1 MAETGANYPAGSHDG
16 VCWVNGRIVDA
27 GDGSVSAM
35 DHSIV
40 VGDGVFETL
49 KVVNG
54 PDGPVPFALTRHL
67 ERLRHSADGLGM
79 QPADEDRVR
88 AALAEVIVA
97 DPAAGR
103 IRITWSSGPGP
114 LSSGRGD
121 GPGTL
126 IVATSTANV
135 WPESGRVHV
144 SRWTRNEHGP
154 LVGLKT
160 TSYAENVLA
169 LAEAHRHGCTEALFT
184 NNAGLLC
191 EGTGTNV
198 FLVVD
203 GVVVTPPLASGCL
216 AGVTRSLAMEM
227 AGSLPGVD
235 GEVVERDIHPDE
247 FSRASE
253 AFLTSTTRDAMAI
266 SGVDSWTDGA
276 HTALD
281 LPSAPGPVTTALA
294 AAFGHLCATTPD
306 P

>member
-1 MAETGANYPAGSHDG
+1 MTETGANNPGAAHDG
-16 VCWVNGRIVDA
+16 VCWVNGLLVDA

-54 PDGPVPFALTRHL
+54 PDGPVPFAVTRHL
-67 ERLRHSADGLGM
+67 DRLRHSADGLGM
-79 QPADEDRVR
+79 EPADEDRVR
-88 AALAEVIVA
+88 AALADVMVA
-97 DPAAGR
+97 DPGAGR

-126 IVATSTANV
+126 IVATSSANV
-135 WPESGRVHV
+135 WPESGRVHI
-144 SRWTRNEHGP
+144 SRWTRNENGP

-184 NNAGLLC
+184 NTAGLLC

-216 AGVTRSLAMEM
+216 AGVTRSLAWRWPNRCPRSTVMWSS
-227 AGSLPGVD
+227 ATSARTSSHG
-235 GEVVERDIHPDE
+235 HPRR
-247 FSRASE
+247 S
-253 AFLTSTTRDAMAI
+253 
-266 SGVDSWTDGA
+266 
-276 HTALD
+276 
-281 LPSAPGPVTTALA
+281 
-294 AAFGHLCATTPD
+294 
-306 P
+306 

>member
-1 MAETGANYPAGSHDG
+1 MAETGANTPSGSHDG
-16 VCWVNGRIVDA
+16 VCWVNGQIVDA
-27 GDGSVSAM
+27 DDGSVSAM

-49 KVVNG
+49 KVVDG
-54 PDGPVPFALTRHL
+54 PDGPVPFAVTRHL
-67 ERLRHSADGLGM
+67 DRLRHSADGLGM
-79 QPADEDRVR
+79 EPADEDRVR
-88 AALAEVIVA
+88 AALADVMVA
-97 DPAAGR
+97 DPGAGR

-114 LSSGRGD
+114 LSSGRGE

-126 IVATSTANV
+126 IVATSSANV
-135 WPESGRVHV
+135 WPESGRVQI
-144 SRWTRNEHGP
+144 SKWTRNENGP

-184 NNAGLLC
+184 NTAGLLC

-203 GVVVTPPLASGCL
+203 GVVATPPLASGCL

-227 AGSLPGVD
+227 AGSLAEVG
-235 GEVVERDIHPDE
+235 GVVERDIHPDE
-247 FSRASE
+247 FARASE

-266 SGVDSWTDGA
+266 SGVDSDAGR
-276 HTALD
+276 LD
-281 LPSAPGPVTTALA
+281 LPEAPGPVTAALA
-294 AAFGHLCATTPD
+294 AGFRHLCATTPD

>member
-1 MAETGANYPAGSHDG
+1 MAETGANNPGAAHDG
-16 VCWVNGRIVDA
+16 VCWVDGQIVDA

-49 KVVNG
+49 KVVDG
-54 PDGPVPFALTRHL
+54 PDGPVPFAVTRHL
-67 ERLRHSADGLGM
+67 DRLRHSADGLGM
-79 QPADEDRVR
+79 EPADEDRVR
-88 AALAEVIVA
+88 AALADVMVA

-135 WPESGRVHV
+135 WPESGPVHI
-144 SRWTRNEHGP
+144 SRWTRNENGP

-184 NNAGLLC
+184 NTEGLLC

-203 GVVVTPPLASGCL
+203 SVVITPPLASGCL

-227 AGSLPGVD
+227 AESLPEVD
-235 GEVVERDIHPDE
+235 GGVVERDIHPDE
-247 FSRASE
+247 FARASE

-266 SGVDSWTDGA
+266 SGVVSWADGE
-276 HTALD
+276 HTTLD
-281 LPSAPGPVTTALA
+281 LPEAPGPVTSAMA
-294 AAFGHLCATTPD
+294 AAFAELCATTPD

>member
-1 MAETGANYPAGSHDG
+1 
-16 VCWVNGRIVDA
+16 VNGRIVDA
-27 GDGSVSAM
+27 DDGSVSAM
-35 DHSIV
+35 DHSLV

-79 QPADEDRVR
+79 QSADEDRVR

-114 LSSGRGD
+114 LSSGRGG

-198 FLVVD
+198 FLVID

-227 AGSLPGVD
+227 AGSLPEVN
-235 GEVVERDIHPDE
+235 GEMVERDIHPDE

-266 SGVDSWTDGA
+266 SGVDSWADGA

>member
-1 MAETGANYPAGSHDG
+1 MAETGANTPSGSHDG
-16 VCWVNGRIVDA
+16 VCWVNGQIVDA
-27 GDGSVSAM
+27 DDGSVSAM

-49 KVVNG
+49 KVVDG
-54 PDGPVPFALTRHL
+54 PDGPVPFAVTRHL
-67 ERLRHSADGLGM
+67 DRLRHSADGLGM
-79 QPADEDRVR
+79 EPADEGRVR
-88 AALAEVIVA
+88 AALADVMVA
-97 DPAAGR
+97 DPGAGR

-114 LSSGRGD
+114 LSSGRGE

-126 IVATSTANV
+126 IVATSSANV
-135 WPESGRVHV
+135 WPESGRVQI
-144 SRWTRNEHGP
+144 SKWTRNENGP

-184 NNAGLLC
+184 NTAGLLC

-203 GVVVTPPLASGCL
+203 GVVATPPLASGCL

-227 AGSLPGVD
+227 AGSLAEVG
-235 GEVVERDIHPDE
+235 GVVERDIHPDE
-247 FSRASE
+247 FARASE

-266 SGVDSWTDGA
+266 SGVDSDAGR
-276 HTALD
+276 LD
-281 LPSAPGPVTTALA
+281 LPEAPGPVTAALA
-294 AAFGHLCATTPD
+294 AGFRHLCATTPD

>member
-1 MAETGANYPAGSHDG
+1 MAETGANTPSGSHDG
-16 VCWVNGRIVDA
+16 VCWVNGQIVDA
-27 GDGSVSAM
+27 DDGSVSAM

-49 KVVNG
+49 KVVDG
-54 PDGPVPFALTRHL
+54 PDGPVPFAVTRHL
-67 ERLRHSADGLGM
+67 DRLRHSADGLGM
-79 QPADEDRVR
+79 EPADEDRVR
-88 AALAEVIVA
+88 AALADVMLA
-97 DPAAGR
+97 DPGAGR

-114 LSSGRGD
+114 LSSGRGE

-126 IVATSTANV
+126 IVATSSANV
-135 WPESGRVHV
+135 WPESGRVQI
-144 SRWTRNEHGP
+144 SKWTRNENGP

-184 NNAGLLC
+184 NTAGLLC

-203 GVVVTPPLASGCL
+203 GVVATPPLASGCL

-227 AGSLPGVD
+227 AGSLPDVG
-235 GEVVERDIHPDE
+235 GVVERDIHPDE
-247 FSRASE
+247 FARASE

-266 SGVDSWTDGA
+266 SGVDSDAGR
-276 HTALD
+276 LD
-281 LPSAPGPVTTALA
+281 LPEAPGPVTAALA
-294 AAFGHLCATTPD
+294 AGFRHLCATTPD

>member
-27 GDGSVSAM
+27 GGGSVSAM

-49 KVVNG
+49 KVVSG
-54 PDGPVPFALTRHL
+54 PDGPVPFAVTRHL
-67 ERLRHSADGLGM
+67 DRLRHSADGLGM
-79 QPADEDRVR
+79 EPADEDRVR
-88 AALAEVIVA
+88 AAVAEVMVA
-97 DPAAGR
+97 DPDAGR

-126 IVATSTANV
+126 IVATSSANV
-135 WPESGRVHV
+135 WPESGPVHI
-144 SRWTRNEHGP
+144 SRWTRNENGP

-169 LAEAHRHGCTEALFT
+169 LAEAHRHDCTEALFT
-184 NNAGLLC
+184 NTAGLLC

-203 GVVVTPPLASGCL
+203 GLVATPPLASGCL

-227 AGSLPGVD
+227 ADSLPRVD
-235 GEVVERDIHPDE
+235 GGVVERDIHPDE
-247 FSRASE
+247 FTRASE

-266 SGVDSWTDGA
+266 SGVVSWADGE
-276 HTALD
+276 HTTLD
-281 LPSAPGPVTTALA
+281 LPAAPGPVTASLA
-294 AAFGHLCATTPD
+294 AAFKHLCATTPD

>member
-27 GDGSVSAM
+27 GGGSVSAM

-79 QPADEDRVR
+79 QPADEDQVR
-88 AALAEVIVA
+88 TALAEVMVA

-114 LSSGRGD
+114 LSSGRGG

-144 SRWTRNEHGP
+144 SRWTRNENGP

-169 LAEAHRHGCTEALFT
+169 LAEAHHHDCTEALFT
-184 NNAGLLC
+184 NTAGLLC

-227 AGSLPGVD
+227 AESLSGVD
-235 GEVVERDIHPDE
+235 GGVVERDIHPDE
-247 FSRASE
+247 FARASE

-266 SGVDSWTDGA
+266 SGIDSDTGNV
-276 HTALD
+276 D
-281 LPSAPGPVTTALA
+281 LPAAPGPVTAALA
-294 AAFGHLCATTPD
+294 AAFAELCSTTPD

>member
-1 MAETGANYPAGSHDG
+1 MADTGANCPAGSHNG

-54 PDGPVPFALTRHL
+54 PDGPVPFAVTRHL
-67 ERLRHSADGLGM
+67 ERLRHSADGLGIE
-79 QPADEDRVR
+79 PANEDRVR

>member
-1 MAETGANYPAGSHDG
+1 MAETGANNPGAAHDG
-16 VCWVNGRIVDA
+16 VCWVNGQIVDA
-27 GDGSVSAM
+27 DDGSVSAM

-49 KVVNG
+49 KTVNG
-54 PDGPVPFALTRHL
+54 PDGPVPFAVTRHL
-67 ERLRHSADGLGM
+67 DRLRHSADGLGM
-79 QPADEDRVR
+79 EPADEDRVR
-88 AALAEVIVA
+88 AALADVMVA
-97 DPAAGR
+97 DPGAGR

-126 IVATSTANV
+126 IVATSSANV
-135 WPESGRVHV
+135 WPESGRVHI
-144 SRWTRNEHGP
+144 SRWTRNENGP

-184 NNAGLLC
+184 NTAGLLC

-227 AGSLPGVD
+227 AESLPEVD
-235 GEVVERDIHPDE
+235 GDVVERDISPDE

-266 SGVDSWTDGA
+266 SGVDSWADGA

-281 LPSAPGPVTTALA
+281 LPAAPGPVTAALA
-294 AAFGHLCATTPD
+294 AAFADLCATTPD

>member
-1 MAETGANYPAGSHDG
+1 MADTGANCPVGPHDG

-79 QPADEDRVR
+79 QPADEDRVH
-88 AALAEVIVA
+88 AALAEVMVA

-135 WPESGRVHV
+135 WPKSGRVHV
-144 SRWTRNEHGP
+144 SMWTRNEHGP

-169 LAEAHRHGCTEALFT
+169 LTEAHRHGCTEALFT

>member
-1 MAETGANYPAGSHDG
+1 MAETGANNPTGSHDG

-27 GDGSVSAM
+27 DDGSVSAM

-49 KVVNG
+49 KAVNG
-54 PDGPVPFALTRHL
+54 PDGPVPFAVTRHL
-67 ERLRHSADGLGM
+67 DRLRHSADGLGM
-79 QPADEDRVR
+79 EPADESRVR
-88 AALAEVIVA
+88 AALADVMAA

-126 IVATSTANV
+126 IVATSSANV
-135 WPESGRVHV
+135 WPESGRVHI
-144 SRWTRNEHGP
+144 SRWTRNENGP

-184 NNAGLLC
+184 NTAGLLC

-203 GVVVTPPLASGCL
+203 GVVATPPLASGCL

-227 AGSLPGVD
+227 AGSLAEVD
-235 GEVVERDIHPDE
+235 GGVVERDIHPDE
-247 FSRASE
+247 FALASE

-266 SGVDSWTDGA
+266 SGVDSDAGR
-276 HTALD
+276 LD
-281 LPSAPGPVTTALA
+281 LPSAPGPVTAALA
-294 AAFGHLCATTPD
+294 AAFRHLCATTPD

>member
-1 MAETGANYPAGSHDG
+1 MADTGANCPAGSHDG

-88 AALAEVIVA
+88 AALAEVMVA

-114 LSSGRGD
+114 LSSGRGG

-144 SRWTRNEHGP
+144 SRWTRNENGP

-169 LAEAHRHGCTEALFT
+169 LAEAHRQGCTEALFT

-198 FLVVD
+198 FLVID

-227 AGSLPGVD
+227 AGSLPEVN
-235 GEVVERDIHPDE
+235 GEMVERDIHPDE

-266 SGVDSWTDGA
+266 SGVDSWADGA

-281 LPSAPGPVTTALA
+281 LPSAPGPVTAALA
-294 AAFGHLCATTPD
+294 ASFRHLCATTPD

>member
-1 MAETGANYPAGSHDG
+1 MAETGANNPSEPHDG
-16 VCWVNGRIVDA
+16 VCWVNGQIVDA
-27 GDGSVSAM
+27 SDGSVSAM

-49 KVVNG
+49 KVING

-67 ERLRHSADGLGM
+67 DRLRHSADGLGM
-79 QPADEDRVR
+79 EAANEDRVR
-88 AALAEVIVA
+88 AAVAEVMVG

-114 LSSGRGD
+114 LSSGRGN

-126 IVATSTANV
+126 IVATSSSNV
-135 WPESGRVHV
+135 WPESGRVYM
-144 SRWTRNEHGP
+144 SRWTRNENGP

-184 NNAGLLC
+184 NTEGLLC

-203 GVVVTPPLASGCL
+203 SVVITPPLASGCL
-216 AGVTRSLAMEM
+216 AGVTRSLAIEM
-227 AGSLPGVD
+227 AESLPEVD
-235 GEVVERDIHPDE
+235 GGVVERDIHPDE
-247 FSRASE
+247 FARASE

-266 SGVDSWTDGA
+266 SGVVSWADGE
-276 HTALD
+276 HTTLD
-281 LPSAPGPVTTALA
+281 LPAAPGPVTAALA
-294 AAFGHLCATTPD
+294 AAFRHLCATTPD

>member
-1 MAETGANYPAGSHDG
+1 MAETGANNPGAAHDG
-16 VCWVNGRIVDA
+16 VCWVDGQIVDA

-49 KVVNG
+49 KVVDG
-54 PDGPVPFALTRHL
+54 PDGPVPFAVTRHL
-67 ERLRHSADGLGM
+67 DRLRHSADGLGM
-79 QPADEDRVR
+79 EPADEDRVR
-88 AALAEVIVA
+88 AALADVMVA
-97 DPAAGR
+97 DPAAGH

-135 WPESGRVHV
+135 WPESGPVHI
-144 SRWTRNEHGP
+144 SRWTRNENGP

-184 NNAGLLC
+184 NTAGLLC

-203 GVVVTPPLASGCL
+203 GVVATPPLASGCL

-227 AGSLPGVD
+227 AESLAEVD
-235 GEVVERDIHPDE
+235 GGVVERDIHPDE
-247 FSRASE
+247 FARASE

-266 SGVDSWTDGA
+266 SSVVSWADGE
-276 HTALD
+276 HTTLE
-281 LPSAPGPVTTALA
+281 LPAAPGPVTEALA
-294 AAFGHLCATTPD
+294 GAFRRLCATTPD

>member
-1 MAETGANYPAGSHDG
+1 
-16 VCWVNGRIVDA
+16 
-27 GDGSVSAM
+27 M

-49 KVVNG
+49 KAVNG
-54 PDGPVPFALTRHL
+54 PDGPVPFAVTRHL
-67 ERLRHSADGLGM
+67 DRLRHSADGLGM
-79 QPADEDRVR
+79 EPADESRVR
-88 AALAEVIVA
+88 AALADVMAA

-126 IVATSTANV
+126 IVATSSANV
-135 WPESGRVHV
+135 WPESGRVHI
-144 SRWTRNEHGP
+144 SRWTRNENGP

-184 NNAGLLC
+184 NTAGLLC

-203 GVVVTPPLASGCL
+203 GVVATPPLASGCL

-227 AGSLPGVD
+227 AGSLAEVD
-235 GEVVERDIHPDE
+235 GGVVERDIHPDE
-247 FSRASE
+247 FALASE

-266 SGVDSWTDGA
+266 SGVDSDAGR
-276 HTALD
+276 LD
-281 LPSAPGPVTTALA
+281 LPSAPGPVTAALA
-294 AAFGHLCATTPD
+294 AAFRHLCATTPD